1 MGKYSTFSRM
11 LMLLMLLLGGTQLTP
26 VLADDFNSTRTDF
39 RDESIYFVI
48 TTRFYD
54 GDPSNNVLCWDNRQA
69 QIASKDPCWRGDF
82 KGLIDKLDYIKAL
95 GFTAIWI
102 TPVVQNASGYDYH
115 GYHAMDF
122 SSVDLRYESRKKW
135 GASQDVT
142 FQSLIDAAHAK
153 GLKIIL
159 DIVLQHTGN
168 FGENFFCKLYERD
181 QNIKN
186 QANIEACMHPTEILG
201 GEAYWDIPTNKQYD
215 ARFKY
220 LKNTDGQNHDSK
232 NYWHHLATN
241 WNWDIP
247 ARWWGQIAGDCVDLN
262 TENPAVTDYLVKCYG
277 EFIKMGVDG
286 FRIDTSGHI
295 ARLSF
300 NAAFI
305 PQFQALGEQYKSKR
319 LNGCPF
325 YMFGEVC
332 ARYGDVTYRG
342 QPNLSPYFYTWKSDQ
357 SLINEWKQ
365 YDADWWAQQFVKEGA
380 EPLGNMLTCEKETSL
395 NGKTSDNA
403 FLKNGAYHEPD
414 YSDASGF
421 NVIDFPMHYNFNSV
435 GQALSMAQKGDH
447 LYNDATFNV
456 VYKNGHDYS
465 PGPNDGTRNNPSTAD
480 LFFMFTFRGVPC
492 VYYGSEVDFMAGA
505 TIDPGPNG
513 PLNQTGRAYFG
524 HYLEGTVTAT
534 DFGTYTASGNV
545 AQTLNSKLA
554 SYMRKLNVIRQAV
567 PALRKGQYQVI
578 SNGDRPVFKRVYKN
592 SEAIVDMS
600 GSYACPSGYADVWG
614 GTDGYH
620 IYVKGATGQIGP
632 AISSAGNP
640 SFSDPGATRWY
651 GYDDAT
657 SGASVTLNPNGG
669 SFKTETLNVT
679 ATLSDGA
686 KSGWYQ
692 IGNGSK
698 VSLTAGSSKQFTIGS
713 GMSYGQTVTVNWGA
727 VDEDG
732 GEHTGSATYKKV
744 DPNATITIYCKAS
757 AAPNLY
763 VWDNSLNQLN
773 GGWPGNKMSATTT
786 VSGQQFFYQTFADV
800 DAINIIFNMN
810 GNPQTVDI
818 TNITEDTY
826 FTYDGGAT
834 ATKITVD
841 DDPTNITVKADKTT
855 GTYYKTVTVTLTAS
869 KSDATI
875 VYTTDGSTPTANSSQ
890 ATGTK
895 QFTFTTTTT
904 LRAAALVDGTVKN
917 PVSYT
922 YTITDQ
928 EEPKP
933 TGTNIYVKSSSIPYL
948 YVWMPMLG
956 NKELCGSW
964 PGSIFKDTK
973 TVDGTSY
980 YYMHFDETGLNIIFN
995 NGSGGQTA
1003 DITDCTKA
1011 GNYYYSWD
1019 GGSGYSLIKY
1029 EEGGDSPTPG
1039 PGPQPDNS
1047 LHAYFINTPGWSNVM
1062 CWAWNDSENF
1072 TGGKWPGVN
1081 CTKLTIKGDNGEDIW
1096 EWKYTGT
1103 STGTPT
1109 GIIFNNGNG
1118 GTGNQTGD
1126 FTFSNGSFY
1135 NFDGQTA
1142 TPKSATGISNV
1153 FFLMD
1158 RPTPVYNTIGVRVA
1172 VLQSPADISRLP
1184 RGLYIINGRK
1194 YAVK

>member
-1 MGKYSTFSRM
+1 MVKHSILSRM

-142 FQSLIDAAHAK
+142 FQSLIDAAHDK

-186 QANIEACMHPTEILG
+186 QAHIQACMHPTDILG

-232 NYWHHLATN
+232 NYWHHVATN
-241 WNWDIP
+241 WNWDLP
-247 ARWWGQIAGDCVDLN
+247 NRWWGQIAGDCVDLN
-262 TENPAVTDYLVKCYG
+262 TENPAVTDYIVKCYG

-295 ARLSF
+295 ARLSL

-332 ARYGDVTYRG
+332 ARFGGVTYRD

-365 YDADWWAQQFVKEGA
+365 YDAAWWAQQFVKEGA
-380 EPLGNMLTCEKETSL
+380 DPLGNMLTCLKETSL

-403 FLKNGAYHEPD
+403 FLKNGAYHEPN

-435 GQALSMAQKGDH
+435 GQALSMAQDGDH

-465 PGPNDGTRNNPSTAD
+465 PGPNDGTRNNPNTAD

-524 HYLEGTVTAT
+524 QYLEGTVTAT
-534 DFGTYTASGNV
+534 DFGKYTASGNV

-578 SNGDRPVFKRVYKN
+578 SGGDRPVFKRVYKN

-632 AISSAGNP
+632 DISSAGNP

-657 SGASVTLNPNGG
+657 SGAGVTLNPNGG
-669 SFKTETLNVT
+669 SFKTETLTVT

-692 IGNGSK
+692 IGSGSK

-713 GMSYGQTVTVNWGA
+713 GMSYGQTVTVSWGA

-786 VSGQQFFYQTFADV
+786 VSGQQFFYQTFADA

-810 GNPQTVDI
+810 GNPQTGDI

-841 DDPTNITVKADKTT
+841 DDPTNITVKADKGT

-922 YTITDQ
+922 YTITDK

-948 YVWMPMLG
+948 YAWMPMLG
-956 NKELCGSW
+956 NKEPCGSW

-980 YYMHFDETGLNIIFN
+980 YYKHFDETGLNIIFN

-1029 EEGGDSPTPG
+1029 EEGGDSPTPD
-1039 PGPQPDNS
+1039 PDPQPDNS

-1072 TGGKWPGVN
+1072 TGGTWPGVN

-1109 GIIFNNGNG
+1109 GIIFNNGSG

-1142 TPKSATGISNV
+1142 TPKSATGIGNV

>member
-1 MGKYSTFSRM
+1 MGKHSTLSRM

-54 GDPSNNVLCWDNRQA
+54 GDPMNNVLCWDQQSL
-69 QIASKDPCWRGDF
+69 QIAHKDPCWRGDF

-102 TPVVQNASGYDYH
+102 TPIVQNASGFDYH

-122 SSVDLRYESRKKW
+122 SKVDLRYESRKKW
-135 GASQDVT
+135 GCSEDVT

-153 GLKIIL
+153 GIKIVL
-159 DIVLQHTGN
+159 DVVLQHTGN
-168 FGENFFCKLYERD
+168 FGENFFCKLFERD

-186 QANIEACMHPTEILG
+186 QANIEACMHPTDILG
-201 GEAYWDIPTNKQYD
+201 GEAYWDLPADKQYP

-220 LKNTDGQNHDSK
+220 IKNTDGQNHDNH
-232 NYWHHLATN
+232 NYWHHVGTE
-241 WNWDIP
+241 WNWDLP
-247 ARWWGQIAGDCVDLN
+247 NRWWGQIAGDCVDLN
-262 TENPAVTDYLVKCYG
+262 TENPAVSEYIVKCYG
-277 EFIKMGVDG
+277 EFIKMGVDA

-295 ARLSF
+295 ARLTF
-300 NAAFI
+300 NTSFI
-305 PQFQALGEQYKSKR
+305 PQLAAIGEQYKSKR
-319 LNGCPF
+319 LNQAPF
-325 YMFGEVC
+325 FMFGEVC

-357 SLINEWKQ
+357 ALINEYKT
-365 YDADWWAQQFVKEGA
+365 YDAAWWDQQFVKEGA
-380 EPLGNMLTCEKETSL
+380 KPLGNMLTCEKETSF
-395 NGKTSDNA
+395 NHTSNNA
-403 FLKNGAYHEPD
+403 FLENGAYHTPD
-414 YSDASGF
+414 YSQYSGF
-421 NVIDFPMHYNFNSV
+421 SVIDFPVHYNFNDPGS
-435 GQALSMAQKGDH
+435 ALGMAKQGDH

-456 VYKNGHDYS
+456 VYKNSHDYS

-492 VYYGSEVDFMAGA
+492 VYYGSEVDFQAGCP
-505 TIDPGPNG
+505 IDPYDAGWDVSKS
-513 PLNQTGRAYFG
+513 GRAYFG
-524 HYLEGTVTAT
+524 HYLEGSVSASN
-534 DFGTYTASGNV
+534 FGVYTASGNV
-545 AQTLNSKLA
+545 QQTLNSRLA

-567 PALRKGQYQVI
+567 PALRKGQYQI
-578 SNGDRPVFKRVYKN
+578 LSENPIAFKRVYGS
-592 SEAIVDMS
+592 SEAVVAM
-600 GSYACPSGYADVWG
+600 GSYSCPAGYTDVWG

-620 IYVKGATGQIGP
+620 IYVKGASGQIGP

-669 SFKTETLNVT
+669 SFKTETLTVT

-692 IGNGSK
+692 IGSGSK

-713 GMSYGQTVTVNWGA
+713 GMSYGQTVTVSWGA
-727 VDEDG
+727 TDEDG
-732 GEHTGSATYKKV
+732 AEHTGSATYKKV

-763 VWDNSLNQLN
+763 VWDNKENKLN
-773 GGWPGNKMSATTT
+773 GEWPGNKMSATTT
-786 VSGQQFFYQTFADV
+786 VSGQQFFYQTFADA
-800 DAINIIFNMN
+800 DALNIIFNMN
-810 GNPQTVDI
+810 GNPQTGDI

-826 FTYDGGAT
+826 FTYDGGTT

-841 DDPTNITVKADKTT
+841 DDPTNITVKADKAT

-869 KSDATI
+869 KNDATI
-875 VYTTDGSTPTANSSQ
+875 VYTTDGSQPTVSSAK
-890 ATGTK
+890 ATGSK

-956 NKELCGSW
+956 NKVLCGSW
-964 PGSIFKDTK
+964 PGAIFKDTK

-1011 GNYYYSWD
+1011 GNYYYTWNGS
-1019 GGSGYSLIKY
+1019 SGYSLIKY
-1029 EEGGDSPTPG
+1029 EPGDDTTPDPT
-1039 PGPQPDNS
+1039 PQPDNS

-1072 TGGKWPGVN
+1072 TGGSWPGAQ

-1109 GIIFNNGNG
+1109 GIIFNAGQ
-1118 GTGNQTGD
+1118 NQPKTGD

-1142 TPKSATGISNV
+1142 TPKSATGIGNV

>member
-1 MGKYSTFSRM
+1 MGKHSILSRM

-102 TPVVQNASGYDYH
+102 TPVVQNGSGYDYH

-142 FQSLIDAAHAK
+142 FQSLIDAAHDK

-159 DIVLQHTGN
+159 DIVLQHTSN

-186 QANIEACMHPTEILG
+186 QANIQACMHPTDILG

-232 NYWHHLATN
+232 NYWHHLSTN
-241 WNWDIP
+241 WNWDDP
-247 ARWWGQIAGDCVDLN
+247 SRWWGQIAGDCVDLN

-305 PQFQALGEQYKSKR
+305 PQFQALGEKYKNKR

-332 ARYGDVTYRG
+332 ARFGGVTYRG

-357 SLINEWKQ
+357 ALINEWKQ
-365 YDADWWAQQFVKEGA
+365 YDAAWWAQQVVKEGA
-380 EPLGNMLTCEKETSL
+380 EPLGNMLTCLKETSL

-435 GQALSMAQKGDH
+435 GQALSMAQDGDH

-465 PGPNDGTRNNPSTAD
+465 PGPNDATRSNPNTAD

-505 TIDPGPNG
+505 RIDPGPNG

-524 HYLEGTVTAT
+524 QYLEGTVTAT
-534 DFGTYTASGNV
+534 DFGKYTASGNV

-578 SNGDRPVFKRVYKN
+578 SGGDRPVFKRVYKN

-632 AISSAGNP
+632 AISSDGNP

-669 SFKTETLNVT
+669 SFKTETLTVT

-698 VSLTAGSSKQFTIGS
+698 VSLTVGSSKQFTIGS

-727 VDEDG
+727 TDEDG
-732 GEHTGSATYKKV
+732 AEHTGSATYKKV

-773 GGWPGNKMSATTT
+773 GGWPGKMMSTTTT
-786 VSGQQFFYQTFADV
+786 VDGQQFFYQTFADV
-800 DAINIIFNMN
+800 ESINVIFNN
-810 GNPQTVDI
+810 GSQQTADI
-818 TNITEDTY
+818 TGITEDTY
-826 FTYDGGAT
+826 FEYDGASN
-834 ATKITVD
+834 AKKITVNP
-841 DDPTNITVKADKTT
+841 DPTNVTVKADKAT

-869 KSDATI
+869 KNDATI
-875 VYTTDGSTPTANSSQ
+875 VYTTDGSTPTANSSK
-890 ATGTK
+890 ATGSK

-922 YTITDQ
+922 YTITD
-928 EEPKP
+928 
-933 TGTNIYVKSSSIPYL
+933 
-948 YVWMPMLG
+948 
-956 NKELCGSW
+956 KE
-964 PGSIFKDTK
+964 
-973 TVDGTSY
+973 
-980 YYMHFDETGLNIIFN
+980 
-995 NGSGGQTA
+995 
-1003 DITDCTKA
+1003 
-1011 GNYYYSWD
+1011 
-1019 GGSGYSLIKY
+1019 
-1029 EEGGDSPTPG
+1029 
-1039 PGPQPDNS
+1039 DNS

-1072 TGGKWPGVN
+1072 TGGDWPGVQ

-1103 STGTPT
+1103 STGTPS
-1109 GIIFNNGNG
+1109 GIIFNNGSG
-1118 GTGNQTGD
+1118 GTGNQTDD
-1126 FTFSNGSFY
+1126 FTFTNGQYYNYNGS
-1135 NFDGQTA
+1135 TS
-1142 TPKSATGISNV
+1142 TPKSATGIGNV

>member
-1 MGKYSTFSRM
+1 MGNHSTFSRM
-11 LMLLMLLLGGTQLTP
+11 LVLLMLLLGGTQLTP

-54 GDPSNNVLCWDNRQA
+54 GDPMNNVLCWDQQSQ
-69 QIASKDPCWRGDF
+69 QIAHKDPCWRGDF

-102 TPVVQNASGYDYH
+102 TPIVQNASGFDYH

-122 SSVDLRYESRKKW
+122 SKVDLRYESRKKW
-135 GASQDVT
+135 GCSEDVT

-153 GLKIIL
+153 GIKIVL
-159 DIVLQHTGN
+159 DVVLQHTGN
-168 FGENFFCKLYERD
+168 FGENFFCKLFERD

-186 QANIEACMHPTEILG
+186 QANIQACMHPTEILG
-201 GEAYWDIPTNKQYD
+201 GEAYWDLPADKQYP

-220 LKNTDGQNHDSK
+220 IKNTDGQNHDNH
-232 NYWHHLATN
+232 NYWHHVGTE
-241 WNWDIP
+241 WNWDLP
-247 ARWWGQIAGDCVDLN
+247 NRWWGQIAGDCVDLN
-262 TENPAVTDYLVKCYG
+262 TENPAVSEYIVKCYG
-277 EFIKMGVDG
+277 EFIKMGVDA

-295 ARLSF
+295 ARLTF
-300 NAAFI
+300 NTSFI
-305 PQFQALGEQYKSKR
+305 PQLAAIGEQYKSKR
-319 LNGCPF
+319 LNQAPF
-325 YMFGEVC
+325 FMFGEVC

-357 SLINEWKQ
+357 ALINEYKT
-365 YDADWWAQQFVKEGA
+365 YDAAWWDQQFVKEGA
-380 EPLGNMLTCEKETSL
+380 KPLGNMLTCEKETSF
-395 NGKTSDNA
+395 NHTSNNA
-403 FLKNGAYHEPD
+403 FLENGAYHTPD
-414 YSDASGF
+414 YSQYSGF
-421 NVIDFPMHYNFNSV
+421 SVIDFPVHYNFNDPGS
-435 GQALSMAQKGDH
+435 ALGMAKQGDH

-456 VYKNGHDYS
+456 VYKNSHDYS
-465 PGPNDGTRNNPSTAD
+465 PQPNDKNRTNPTTAD
-480 LFFMFTFRGVPC
+480 LFFMFTFRGIPC
-492 VYYGSEVDFMAGA
+492 VYYGSEVDFQAGCP
-505 TIDPGPNG
+505 IDPYDAGWDVSKS
-513 PLNQTGRAYFG
+513 GRAYFG
-524 HYLEGTVTAT
+524 HYLEGSVSASN
-534 DFGTYTASGNV
+534 FGVYTASGNV
-545 AQTLNSKLA
+545 QQTLNSRLA

-567 PALRKGQYQVI
+567 PALRKGQYQI
-578 SNGDRPVFKRVYKN
+578 LSENPIAFKRVYGS
-592 SEAIVDMS
+592 SEAVVAM
-600 GSYACPSGYADVWG
+600 GSYSCPAGYADVWG

-620 IYVKGATGQIGP
+620 IYVKGASGQIGP

-669 SFKTETLNVT
+669 SFKTETLTVT

-692 IGNGSK
+692 IGSGSK

-763 VWDNSLNQLN
+763 VWDNKENKLN
-773 GGWPGNKMSATTT
+773 GEWPGNKMSATTT

-810 GNPQTVDI
+810 ANPQTGDI

-875 VYTTDGSTPTANSSQ
+875 VYTTDGSTPTVSSEK
-890 ATGTK
+890 ATGSK
-895 QFTFTTTTT
+895 QFTFTTTTN

-922 YTITDQ
+922 YTITDK

-933 TGTNIYVKSSSIPYL
+933 TGTNIYVKASAAPNLYAWIPTQS
-948 YVWMPMLG
+948 
-956 NKELCGSW
+956 NKELNGAW
-964 PGSIFKDTK
+964 PGSVMSETK
-973 TVDGTSY
+973 TVGSDTY
-980 YYMHFDETGLNIIFN
+980 YYKHFDETGLNIIFN
-995 NGSGGQTA
+995 NNNGAQTA

-1011 GNYYYSWD
+1011 GNYYYTWN
-1019 GGSGYSLIKY
+1019 GSTGYSLIKY
-1029 EEGGDSPTPG
+1029 EEGGDSPTP
-1039 PGPQPDNS
+1039 PQPDNS

-1109 GIIFNNGNG
+1109 GIIFSAGKDQP
-1118 GTGNQTGD
+1118 QTGD

-1142 TPKSATGISNV
+1142 TPKSATGIDNV